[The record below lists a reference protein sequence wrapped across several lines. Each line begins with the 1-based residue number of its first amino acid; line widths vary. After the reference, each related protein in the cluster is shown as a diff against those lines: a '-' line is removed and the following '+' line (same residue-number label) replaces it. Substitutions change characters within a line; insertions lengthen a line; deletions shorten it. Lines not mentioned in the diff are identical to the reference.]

1 MEDRD
6 RHDAARASRRR
17 RAPLAIQPI
26 SRLNTTLVLKHSCIL
41 EFLVE
46 GVVTTGALVG
56 RSNHRCCC
64 TCELLL
70 IRSLHCVPLH

>member
-1 MEDRD
+1 
-6 RHDAARASRRR
+6 
-17 RAPLAIQPI
+17 
-26 SRLNTTLVLKHSCIL
+26 VLKHSCIL